1 MNWKGGT
8 YQQISDINFSI
19 NVICE
24 MKKQCYNENLA
35 SGYDDRS
42 QQIGALKSK
51 QLPEIDNVYKE
62 LLKSGIMSI
71 HMN

>member
-1 MNWKGGT
+1 
-8 YQQISDINFSI
+8 
-19 NVICE
+19 
-24 MKKQCYNENLA
+24 MKKQCYNANLA
-35 SGYDDRS
+35 SGHDDRI